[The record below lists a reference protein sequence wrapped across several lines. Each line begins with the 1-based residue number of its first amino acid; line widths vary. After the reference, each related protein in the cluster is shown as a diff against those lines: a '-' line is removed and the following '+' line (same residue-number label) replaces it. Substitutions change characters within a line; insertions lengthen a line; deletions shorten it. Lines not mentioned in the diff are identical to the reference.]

1 MSKITAPWMIKRE
14 LLIKAE
20 GETDPNYGY
29 KPEER
34 PYPDLIRF
42 GVINLDKPAGPSS
55 HEVAAWV
62 RRMLSVKQAGHGG
75 TLEALK
81 F

>member
-1 MSKITAPWMIKRE
+1 MPRIAAPWEIERK
-14 LLIKAE
+14 LLVKAE
-20 GETDPNYGY
+20 DKTNPKYGC

-34 PYPDLIRF
+34 PPDEYIRL

-62 RRMLSVKQAGHGG
+62 KRILKLPAVGHGG
-75 TLEALK
+75 TLEA
-81 F
+81 